1 MRHEREGIEDTVL
14 NKARGME
21 REFQV
26 SAAAGGRVKYQQ
38 GNDQTTKSFVHQTKQ
53 LDF

>member
-1 MRHEREGIEDTVL
+1 MRHEKEGTEDTVL
-14 NKARGME
+14 RARGTE

-38 GNDQTTKSFVHQTKQ
+38 GKDQTTKGFVHQTKQ